1 MAKIFLRK
9 LIICIAVLSTGLF
22 AGFTSFFSLTVGP
35 TIKELP
41 PATFLEFF
49 RYDRIAFD
57 RNVLC
62 LYLVMGISTGAWLLI
77 WRQRYRMVDFYF
89 VLGAFLCVL
98 QEVFL
103 SYLGHYRI
111 NTLLRSFA
119 ESRIVGSEIYGL
131 REEWAY
137 FMNFHFATN
146 FLGFCL
152 VLAALRRASSGRDA
166 PRNNFLAPTHNKK
179 TREVITGSDR

>member
-1 MAKIFLRK
+1 MLRPLFRKFIIF
-9 LIICIAVLSTGLF
+9 ISVLATGLF

-35 TIKELP
+35 AIKELSA
-41 PATFLEFF
+41 ATFLEFF
-49 RYDRIAFD
+49 RYDRVAFD
-57 RNVLC
+57 KNVLN
-62 LYLVMGISTGAWLLI
+62 LYLVMGISTGVWLFL
-77 WRQRYRMVDFYF
+77 WRRRYRMVDFYF

-98 QEVFL
+98 QEIFL

-119 ESRIVGSEIYGL
+119 DSRIVGSEIYGL

-152 VLAALRRASSGRDA
+152 ILAALRRAASGRDT
-166 PRNNFLAPTHNKK
+166 PRNNFLAATHKK
-179 TREVITGSDR
+179 TP